1 MTDEATHLESDEEV
15 TEESGRHHG
24 RLHQRLHAN
33 RALALTTKIVVTV
46 VGSVVALAGVVMIF
60 TPGQGVLAIILGL
73 AILAT
78 EYEWADRWLKRA
90 KEKAADARRRAEE
103 MDPKVRRRRMLLAGL
118 GTLVVTAAIVAYLV
132 TYGWPSFAV
141 GGWNWLQG
149 LVTWVPELPG
159 M

>member
-1 MTDEATHLESDEEV
+1 VTDDATHLENDGEV

-24 RLHQRLHAN
+24 RLYQRLHAN

-90 KEKAADARRRAEE
+90 KEKAADARRRAEA
-103 MDPKVRRRRMLLAGL
+103 MDPKVRRRRMLLGAL
-118 GTLVVTAAIVAYLV
+118 GTVVVIAAIVAYLV

-141 GGWNWLQG
+141 GSWNWLQS
-149 LVTWVPELPG
+149 LVSWVPELPG